1 MTFGRYYGISVLTC
15 EPADPASKG
24 GVENAVKLAK
34 ADIVPTETNLLPQ
47 YGSFADVEAACSQF
61 VTEINARVHRMTGRV
76 WPNKVAGSEY
86 WQCSKVTIGVLSG
99 TRRVTQ
105 RRGVGQVG
113 HRVQCEAFLGEH
125 FHRTTRHQRVKP
137 VRPHHHR
144 RSGGGYRMNAT
155 TTTTA
160 AVLPAEVEAL
170 MRGLRLPHAR
180 AIAADVLAT
189 ARAQRWDPTEVIKAL
204 LTEESAGRARSML
217 ASRRKAAGFP
227 TGKTFDVWDPGA
239 SSIPLPTQQAL
250 QTLEWVGRRENLVV
264 CGPAGTGKTFSL
276 EALGQKVIEA
286 GMPVAWFTLEQIG
299 VLVRAHRADDS
310 PGKAVAKIVR
320 AELVVIDDVGLLP
333 VGADAAEG
341 STASSKPPTNA
352 GLWRSRRICIPAA
365 STSSCPKRWP
375 PPPSTDS
382 CTTRTCAKPAATPCA
397 WPKPCTGKESNP

>member
-1 MTFGRYYGISVLTC
+1 
-15 EPADPASKG
+15 
-24 GVENAVKLAK
+24 
-34 ADIVPTETNLLPQ
+34 
-47 YGSFADVEAACSQF
+47 
-61 VTEINARVHRMTGRV
+61 
-76 WPNKVAGSEY
+76 
-86 WQCSKVTIGVLSG
+86 
-99 TRRVTQ
+99 
-105 RRGVGQVG
+105 
-113 HRVQCEAFLGEH
+113 
-125 FHRTTRHQRVKP
+125 
-137 VRPHHHR
+137 
-144 RSGGGYRMNAT
+144 MNT

-160 AVLPAEVEAL
+160 ALPADVETL

-227 TGKTFDVWDPGA
+227 TGKTFDAWDPTA
-239 SSIPLPTQQAL
+239 SSIPLPTQHAL

-264 CGPAGTGKTFSL
+264 CGPAGTGKTFFL

-310 PGKAVAKIVR
+310 LGKAVAKIVR

-341 STASSKPPTNA
+341 LYRIVEAAYERRSVAISSNLHPSGFDELMPKTLATATVDRLLHHAHLCQTSGDSVRLAQALHGKGVKPLT
-352 GLWRSRRICIPAA
+352 
-365 STSSCPKRWP
+365 
-375 PPPSTDS
+375 
-382 CTTRTCAKPAATPCA
+382 
-397 WPKPCTGKESNP
+397 